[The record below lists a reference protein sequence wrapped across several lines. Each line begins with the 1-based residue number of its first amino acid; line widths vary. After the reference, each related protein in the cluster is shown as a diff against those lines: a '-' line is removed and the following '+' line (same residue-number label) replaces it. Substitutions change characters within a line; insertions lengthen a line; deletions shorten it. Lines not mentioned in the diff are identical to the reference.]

1 MKLNLISNGRSNPK
15 TNKSNKESDKYLTF
29 ILHLR
34 PINTKICPFQNVA
47 KCKEACLNTA
57 GLGGGY
63 PSIQKARQR
72 KTDLFLNNRDEFMRQ
87 LFDDLTKIEKY
98 CTNKG
103 KIPAV
108 RLNGTSDIQYELIKV
123 NGLNVFDTFQNIT
136 FYDYTKIPNRKVS
149 HIKNY
154 SLTWSYSEADKKY
167 SNYFDTVPNNSAVV
181 FRDKFPFYFKG
192 KKVINGD
199 LTDLRFLDPKNI
211 VVGLKAKG
219 KAKKDNTG
227 FVIDD

>member
-15 TNKSNKESDKYLTF
+15 TEKSNKQSDQYLTF

-47 KCKEACLNTA
+47 KCKNACLNTA
-57 GLGGGY
+57 GLGGVY

-72 KTDLFLNNRDEFMRQ
+72 KTDLFLNDRNEFMRQ
-87 LFDDLTKIEKY
+87 LFADIVKIEKH
-98 CTNKG
+98 CIKKG
-103 KIPAV
+103 KTPAI

-123 NGLNVFDTFQNIT
+123 NGLNVFDTFPKIT

-154 SLTWSYSEADKKY
+154 VLTWSYSEANKKY
-167 SNYFDTVPNNSAVV
+167 SNYFNTVPNNSAVV
-181 FRDKFPFYFKG
+181 FRDKLPKTFKG

-199 LTDLRFLDPKNI
+199 LTDLRFLDPINVI
-211 VVGLKAKG
+211 VGLKAKG
-219 KAKKDNTG
+219 QAKKDYSG
-227 FVIDD
+227 FVINC